1 MGQAGLNDEGCVVKV
16 RGLPWST
23 TEEDIVKFFSECHI
37 RNGKKGVQMTL
48 SREGRPSGEAYI
60 EMETPEDVELACKRD
75 RDYMGH
81 RYIEVFKANKSE
93 MEWVVERCGHNMELS
108 RDDACVRLRGL
119 PFDCTIDEIINFFSG
134 LEIVGNGIILATDN
148 SGRTTGEAYVQFVNK
163 ETAEQ
168 ALLKHKEK
176 IGHRYIE
183 IFRSSIAEAKL
194 AAGPKMRSGFSMNQ
208 RHAPYDRGDRFG
220 GMNRYSQMG
229 GGGRSSQRSFRGIGR
244 QGGSF
249 SDFDDDPWED
259 QPRVRPWE
267 DSRSRRGGPWE
278 ESRRGGQW
286 ENRGGFNDYDDGPWE
301 GGPGGGPWDNSG
313 PGLGPRGGI
322 KPLLPSLGPPD
333 RGFGS
338 GHGGNGWQ
346 PPTHCVHMRGLP
358 FRATQADIAE
368 FFRPIIPVSIRIL
381 YDNSG
386 RPSGEADVEFSCHDD
401 AVKAMTKDKSHMQHR
416 YIELFMDSTPGGG
429 GGGGGGGD
437 RFGGNGFSSRGR
449 AGMGGGGF
457 SRRY

>member
-1 MGQAGLNDEGCVVKV
+1 MGQAGLNDDGCVVKV

-23 TEEDIVKFFSECHI
+23 TEEDIVKFFSECRI

-119 PFDCTIDEIINFFSG
+119 PFDCTIDEIIQFFSG

-183 IFRSSIAEAKL
+183 IFRSSMAEAKL

-220 GMNRYSQMG
+220 GMNRYNQM
-229 GGGRSSQRSFRGIGR
+229 GGGRSSNRSFRGIGGR
-244 QGGSF
+244 PGGSF
-249 SDFDDDPWED
+249 SDFDDDPWD
-259 QPRVRPWE
+259 DCPRPWE
-267 DSRSRRGGPWE
+267 DSRRGGPWE
-278 ESRRGGQW
+278 DSRRGGFGGPG
-286 ENRGGFNDYDDGPWE
+286 GGFNDFDDGPWE
-301 GGPGGGPWDNSG
+301 GGAGSGPWEGMG
-313 PGLGPRGGI
+313 PPRGI
-322 KPLLPSLGPPD
+322 KPLMPSLGPPD
-333 RGFGS
+333 RGFG
-338 GHGGNGWQ
+338 GGPGANWQ

-401 AVKAMTKDKSHMQHR
+401 AVKAMAKDKSHMQHR

-429 GGGGGGGD
+429 GERG
-437 RFGGNGFSSRGR
+437 FGNGFSRG
-449 AGMGGGGF
+449 MSGGGF